1 MKKKQLSTHLKTK
14 VPDDDASST
23 TIKGKTWG
31 PSSMTSQR
39 ERGFLPA
46 LRSVDQQSS
55 LVKSAPNLDHA
66 KSRSVTSKSADN
78 ILGNSVEHSERLSP
92 LAQPSPTN
100 HHYVNISSSSHTIYF
115 ERELHNRI
123 NENAKNDCNDNNS
136 SRKMS
141 SNSINSRERSI
152 ESFEC
157 YDSDQSDHATTVG
170 CFSFVGGNSSERKKK
185 YKKLQKSSPPAT
197 IESPSERSIS
207 FVPGTSD
214 KKSSGSRKNSA
225 IDGRKALNYLTQ
237 KINTDLSFY
246 HRMQQGI
253 DAVGSQDALDED
265 DECIYIRSK
274 RSKNKNKLSMRLQQ
288 SLEAI
293 DAYDPEDFGP
303 GGGNRHVKVYSKSID
318 NISMAGDYQFE
329 RNGSQFTRECFL
341 KNGSR
346 TANGNNVDNRDSGS
360 SGDDSAVWSQNHRQ
374 Y

>member
-1 MKKKQLSTHLKTK
+1 
-14 VPDDDASST
+14 
-23 TIKGKTWG
+23 
-31 PSSMTSQR
+31 MTSQR

-46 LRSVDQQSS
+46 LRSVDQQS
-55 LVKSAPNLDHA
+55 LVKSAPNLDN

-78 ILGNSVEHSERLSP
+78 ILGNSVDHCDRLSP
-92 LAQPSPTN
+92 VAHPSPSTN

-115 ERELHNRI
+115 ERDMHNRS
-123 NENAKNDCNDNNS
+123 NENAKNDCNDNV
-136 SRKMS
+136 RKMS
-141 SNSINSRERSI
+141 SNSINQRERSV
-152 ESFEC
+152 ESFDY

-185 YKKLQKSSPPAT
+185 YKKLQKSSPTA
-197 IESPSERSIS
+197 ESERNNSIS
-207 FVPGTSD
+207 FVPSASE
-214 KKSSGSRKNSA
+214 KKSSGSRKNSGNDSKNKLGA
-225 IDGRKALNYLTQ
+225 LTQ
-237 KINTDLSFY
+237 KISSDLSFY
-246 HRMQQGI
+246 HRIKHGLG
-253 DAVGSQDALDED
+253 AVGSNDALDED
-265 DECIYIRSK
+265 EDYVYIRTK

-341 KNGSR
+341 KNGGR
-346 TANGNNVDNRDSGS
+346 MANGNGDERDRESVS
-360 SGDDSAVWSQNHRQ
+360 SEDDSAVWGQNRQ